1 MQKEARQHDESEAKA
16 GAKEGDTGD
25 DSVYGFA
32 ETPSFLAT
40 SVSHLRSGTFR
51 HTAHATREEL
61 LKNVERLI

>member
-51 HTAHATREEL
+51 RIPRD
-61 LKNVERLI
+61 K